1 MSGLRSMTKTNID
14 NHRWFAIRVR
24 SRCEKLAAAALAS
37 RQIEVLAAVAPQ
49 RRVWADRVRT
59 VEMPIFAGYI
69 FGRFDASQRAEVEK
83 TAGIASIVRFG
94 DACCPVEDTEIAAL
108 RIVLGSGLDLHRA
121 PFLCAGRP
129 VEVKH
134 GPLAGVR
141 GIVVEVKNRYRLVVS
156 ITLLQRS
163 VSVEIDEALVQPL
176 WTPAAS
182 TFRPLSGSL

>member
-1 MSGLRSMTKTNID
+1 M
-14 NHRWFAIRVR
+14 
-24 SRCEKLAAAALAS
+24 AAATLAF

-69 FGRFDASQRAEVEK
+69 FGRFNASRRAEVEK

-94 DACCPVEDTEIAAL
+94 DTCCPVEDAEIAAL
-108 RIVLGSGLDLHRA
+108 RIVLGSGLDLQRA

-141 GIVVEVKNRYRLVVS
+141 GIVLEVKNRYRLVVS

-176 WTPAAS
+176 WSPVVS
-182 TFRPLSGSL
+182 TYRLPTVSL